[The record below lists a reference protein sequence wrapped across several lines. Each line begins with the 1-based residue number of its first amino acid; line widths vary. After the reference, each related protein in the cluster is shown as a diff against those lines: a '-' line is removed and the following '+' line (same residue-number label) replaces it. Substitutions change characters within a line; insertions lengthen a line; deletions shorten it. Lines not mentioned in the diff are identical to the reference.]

1 MTIKEMEER
10 CGMSRRN
17 IRFYESEGLLSP
29 ERKENGYRDYSEEDA
44 QLLLK
49 VKLLRA
55 MEIPLEEVRA
65 LNAGEEALADTLTR
79 LEQELDR
86 KQLHQERTREAAQ
99 QMLREEQSFDTLA
112 PERYLPLI
120 ETGEAPWKEDAAPGI
135 NLPWRRY
142 WARMLDYSICVLLVS
157 WLLHLFP
164 VWDHNRFPLNLL
176 AMLLLEPLA
185 LCLFGTT
192 PGKAIF
198 GIRILDPEGGK
209 LDYDTALERTW
220 TVLWEGEALRIPVVS
235 EYFRYK
241 SYRDAEDDLT
251 LPWEWDSELV
261 YADGKNWR
269 YLLYFV
275 AYGAVLALQRWPLW
289 GGG

>member
-1 MTIKEMEER
+1 MTIKEMEEK

-29 ERKENGYRDYSEEDA
+29 TRKENGYRDYSEEDA

-65 LNAGEEALADTLTR
+65 LRSGEGSLAETLNR
-79 LEQELDR
+79 LEQELNR

-99 QMLREEQSFDTLA
+99 QMLREEQSFDTLL

-120 ETGEAPWKEDAAPGI
+120 ETGEAPWKEDAAPRI

-142 WARMLDYSICVLLVS
+142 WARSLDYSICVLLVGG
-157 WLLHLFP
+157 LLHLFP
-164 VWDHNRFPLNLL
+164 VWDYNRFPLNLL

-198 GIRILDPEGGK
+198 GIRVLNPDGGK

-235 EYFRYK
+235 EYFRYR
-241 SYRDAEDDLT
+241 SYQDAEDDLT
-251 LPWEWDSELV
+251 LPWEWDSDLV
-261 YADGKNWR
+261 YTDGKNWR
-269 YLLYFV
+269 YLLYFL
-275 AYGAVLALQRWPLW
+275 AYGAVMALHRWPLW